1 MVSSLTVKSLG
12 HFCFLFFFFL
22 NKYRRK
28 MHIPFFFLNRIL
40 GFSICLLLWG
50 KKESEKE
57 FFNLFIGGGGGG
69 VLHVL
74 LHSVFLG
81 SYLAV
86 LFGSNSDVLRLQIV
100 MSRPADL
107 DSF

>member
-12 HFCFLFFFFL
+12 HCCFLFFFL

-50 KKESEKE
+50 KKESEK
-57 FFNLFIGGGGGG
+57 GG
-69 VLHVL
+69 VGLHVL

-81 SYLAV
+81 SYLVV
-86 LFGSNSDVLRLQIV
+86 LFGSNSDVLWLQIV
-100 MSRPADL
+100 MSRVETC
-107 DSF
+107 

>member
-1 MVSSLTVKSLG
+1 
-12 HFCFLFFFFL
+12 
-22 NKYRRK
+22 

-50 KKESEKE
+50 KKESEKGE
-57 FFNLFIGGGGGG
+57 GGGGGG
-69 VLHVL
+69 GGGLHVL
-74 LHSVFLG
+74 LHSVFHG

>member
-1 MVSSLTVKSLG
+1 VK
-12 HFCFLFFFFL
+12 
-22 NKYRRK
+22 RV
-28 MHIPFFFLNRIL
+28 
-40 GFSICLLLWG
+40 
-50 KKESEKE
+50 
-57 FFNLFIGGGGGG
+57 GG
-69 VLHVL
+69 LHVL

-86 LFGSNSDVLRLQIV
+86 LFGSNSDVLRVQIV